1 MTMDDVKTLLDGEIK
16 ERLKEL
22 SEVDS
27 NAEEYKTAVDGVT
40 KLMDRKI
47 EMDKL
52 EIERIDKI
60 DNKELEY
67 DLKMRQIKEDKTNRW
82 TRDVTNWVNLGIGAG
97 MFIWGTI
104 ASINFEREGTFTTT
118 AGRNNVK
125 RVLSWFK

>member
-1 MTMDDVKTLLDGEIK
+1 MNVKTLLEGEIEK
-16 ERLKEL
+16 RFEEL
-22 SEVDS
+22 DEIRSD
-27 NAEEYKTAVDGVT
+27 ADGDEAALNKIT
-40 KLMDRKI
+40 KLLDRKI
-47 EMDKL
+47 EMDRV

-60 DNKELEY
+60 NNKELEY
-67 DLKMRQIKEDKTNRW
+67 DLKMCQMKEEKTTRW
-82 TRDVTNWVNLGIGAG
+82 TRDITNWVNLGLGAG